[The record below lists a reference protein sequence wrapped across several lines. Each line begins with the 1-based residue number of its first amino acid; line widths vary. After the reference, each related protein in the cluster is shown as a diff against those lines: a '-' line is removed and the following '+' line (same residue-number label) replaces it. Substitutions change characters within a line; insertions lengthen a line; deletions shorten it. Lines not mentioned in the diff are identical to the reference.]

1 MKIDNFKLLIR
12 RRLSIDIS
20 AIEISIQ
27 FRDTHILVINIFGKE
42 YLYKLY
48 KYWNKPFYP
57 IDLDKF
63 IRETGNKNII
73 KLINNIEIDY
83 IKGL

>member
-1 MKIDNFKLLIR
+1 MKINNLKLLIS

-48 KYWNKPFYP
+48 KYWSKTFYS
-57 IDLDKF
+57 INLDIF
-63 IRETGNKNII
+63 LQESTNKNII

-83 IKGL
+83 IKGI